1 MAIGNVTTNLGSL
14 WMVALPGSWEPIIA
28 VGTAAFFMLFILFRY
43 TLPSRM
49 LARLE
54 KSLSDVESIYYNTY
68 GDDPLK
74 SDAEFATRLLDLQ
87 DTASVLII
95 RTLRSRTYL
104 LAWSVNELRGLCNG
118 HALAILRCSWNI
130 HVFRNDIQIRK
141 REKLLELNVE
151 LAAVEREL
159 PARQLALRRRYCF

>member
-74 SDAEFATRLLDLQ
+74 SDAEFATRLLEYVFLTSELRIFDSI
-87 DTASVLII
+87 DTACK
-95 RTLRSRTYL
+95 TQPQ
-104 LAWSVNELRGLCNG
+104 C
-118 HALAILRCSWNI
+118 
-130 HVFRNDIQIRK
+130 
-141 REKLLELNVE
+141 
-151 LAAVEREL
+151 
-159 PARQLALRRRYCF
+159 